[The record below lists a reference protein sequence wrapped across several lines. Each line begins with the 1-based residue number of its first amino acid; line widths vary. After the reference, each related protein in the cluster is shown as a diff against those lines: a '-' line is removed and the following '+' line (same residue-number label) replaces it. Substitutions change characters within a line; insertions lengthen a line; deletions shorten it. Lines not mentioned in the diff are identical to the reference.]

1 MIVLASSRGLPLHQ
15 QIQRILRT
23 KITTG
28 EWDDSDRLPT
38 ELALMERFRVSR
50 TTIRQALHAL
60 RADGLIVR
68 RPRHGT
74 FVTRDRTAQRARPV
88 ITNSVM
94 GYEAEI
100 RLVERDEVK
109 PPRPVALF
117 LGLPTDAPV
126 VRFLRAEAIGSVPL
140 CVVVNYLPIE
150 IGRRISVAVL
160 RRHSMLGLLQ
170 HRLGIRLG
178 PAEQSLEARLPDDR
192 VAGLLE
198 IPLSEPV
205 LASRLLV
212 FDTRR
217 RPVQIV
223 DAFYRSDRTSY
234 RVALPRVLLSREGW
248 RDASRPGGRTRGG
261 PTMPHLEIRA
271 PMTR

>member
-1 MIVLASSRGLPLHQ
+1 MRALGYPRGLPLHQ

-28 EWDDSDRLPT
+28 EWGDSDRLPT
-38 ELALMERFRVSR
+38 ELALMERFQASR
-50 TTIRQALHAL
+50 TTIRQALQAL

-74 FVTRDRTAQRARPV
+74 FVSRDRAAARARPV

-94 GYEAEI
+94 GYEAEV

-117 LGLPTDAPV
+117 LGLPGDTPV
-126 VRFLRAEAIGSVPL
+126 VRFLRVEAIGSAPL
-140 CVVVNYLPIE
+140 CVVVNYLPVE
-150 IGRRISVAVL
+150 IGRRVSVAAL

-170 HRLGIRLG
+170 HRLRIRLG
-178 PAEQSLEARLPDDR
+178 PVEQSLEARLPDDR

-217 RPVQIV
+217 RPVQVV

-234 RVALPRVLLSREGW
+234 NVALPRLPPLRRGAW
-248 RDASRPGGRTRGG
+248 RDAGRPGGRTRGG
-261 PTMPHLEIRA
+261 PTMPHLEVRA
-271 PMTR
+271 PM